1 MMQALECNKTLRV
14 LDLGS
19 HAYLSSFGVRVMGYA
34 LRENKTLKTLKYSF
48 NSDSVSS
55 VQQRI
60 DIASKTL
67 KELCQVM
74 ELYNLSIEKF
84 INHTSHNVLVTDD
97 TISKMVEVLSKN
109 DSIDEFTFFD
119 ETKQVTE
126 RKRKAIQRRIGCG
139 SDGESLVTNGGVGG
153 GPLGIGRMAC
163 GGL

>member
-1 MMQALECNKTLRV
+1 M
-14 LDLGS
+14 
-19 HAYLSSFGVRVMGYA
+19 
-34 LRENKTLKTLKYSF
+34 KTLKYSF

-74 ELYNLSIEKF
+74 ELYNISIEKF

-97 TISKMVEVLSKN
+97 TISIMVEALSKN
-109 DSIDEFTFFD
+109 DSIDEFAFFD

-126 RKRKAIQRRIGCG
+126 RKTKAIQRRIGWH
-139 SDGESLVTNGGVGG
+139 SDGDSLSLTTGGGISS

-163 GGL
+163 GSL